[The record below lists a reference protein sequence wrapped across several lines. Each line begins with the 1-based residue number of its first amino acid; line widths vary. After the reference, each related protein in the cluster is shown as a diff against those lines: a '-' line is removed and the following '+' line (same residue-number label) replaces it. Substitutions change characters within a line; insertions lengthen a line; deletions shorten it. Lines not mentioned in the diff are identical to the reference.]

1 MFNKLQ
7 GSYFLK
13 LIKHFMFYQFSG
25 SHTRLLG
32 VSARFLGNEVVLLN
46 FVAIQDLVC
55 SS

>member
-1 MFNKLQ
+1 MDVQQAIRKV
-7 GSYFLK
+7 
-13 LIKHFMFYQFSG
+13 ITETHFMFHQFSE

-32 VSARFLGNEVVLLN
+32 ISARFLGNEAILVN